1 MTIGSS
7 NVSFGTIA
15 SEKGI
20 STSNLSLK
28 DLSDKEVKTNI
39 ASGTTASSTF
49 ALTKTTAYYGGSNGS
64 RSAGIVTSAQGTGSA
79 GLNTT
84 PYSMSEWVGYDP
96 VANTKLGQDSINS
109 DRTFYS
115 SVCIIPIFQG
125 IEIYCQKSGGKIYIY
140 GRQADGF
147 GGTGFPTY
155 YNHTTST
162 QTGAIQTIAMI
173 EANTSGMIPTGCT
186 MSYTTI
192 NNSSSGTM
200 LGTGATVA
208 TTTGG
213 ATSTTNLGS
222 TKIGYKITQ
231 NTQSEGAENQTGSGT
246 FRVGVRFNWTFPS
259 GPSGTTYNSTFHEVR
274 GSLTSYAEHTG
285 EIDAC

>member
-20 STSNLSLK
+20 ATSNLSLK

-49 ALTKTTAYYGGSNGS
+49 ALVKTTAYWGGNNGS
-64 RSAGIVTSAQGTGSA
+64 RNAGTVTSAQGTGSA

-96 VANTKLGQDSINS
+96 VANTKLGLDSIDS
-109 DRTFYS
+109 DRTFFS
-115 SVCIIPIFQG
+115 GSCIVPIFQG

-140 GRQADGF
+140 GKTASGF
-147 GGTGFPTY
+147 GTNQPTF
-155 YNHTTST
+155 YNHTSST
-162 QTGAIQTIAMI
+162 QTGATQTIAMI

-200 LGTGATVA
+200 LGTGGTVA

-231 NTQSEGAENQTGSGT
+231 NTQSEGAEHQTGSGT

-259 GPSGTTYNSTFHEVR
+259 GPSGTTYNNTFHEVR
-274 GSLTSYAEHTG
+274 GALTSYVEHTG